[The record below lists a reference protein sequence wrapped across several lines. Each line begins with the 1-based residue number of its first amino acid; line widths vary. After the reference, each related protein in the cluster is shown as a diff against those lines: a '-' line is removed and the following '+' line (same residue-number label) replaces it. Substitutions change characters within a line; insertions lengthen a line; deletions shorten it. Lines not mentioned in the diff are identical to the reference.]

1 MPHQFKPFDAMTR
14 ADYAAIGLKCGLEVH
29 RQILTRTKLFCRCP
43 AGQYTSEYHAEI
55 LRHMRPTLSEL
66 GEYDGTALMEKK
78 TKKNIY
84 YRIHRDTVCTY
95 EFDDTPPFFI
105 SEDALDIALEHAML
119 LRLNL
124 VNELHIARKQ
134 YLDGSIP
141 AGFQRTTIFGVNG
154 WIPYKG
160 RRIGIRQL
168 GLEED
173 SCREVSDIGHD
184 RIYRTDRL
192 GIPLIEIVTEP
203 DMHTPEDL
211 AEVGQILRRLCRSTG
226 KVRTGYGSVRQD
238 VNVSING
245 GTRIEIKGVPQLWR
259 IPRLVYN
266 EARRQWS
273 LLRIR
278 DELNRRGVT
287 ADTLDTHV
295 EEVTKI
301 IAKPHYEPV
310 RAALADGLMVRC
322 VRLGAFGG
330 LLNKSTQEHTNF
342 AKEFSD
348 RVRVIACLTQLP
360 NMVHSDAASESLD
373 SRIWQ
378 KLRNKMN
385 ATPPDVLILVWG
397 DDRDTLR
404 ACEEIIIRA
413 REATIGIPGDT
424 RQGFKDGTNGFE
436 RVLAGAD
443 RMYPDTDLPPLRIT
457 TERLDRVRSQLP
469 EFIWDRED
477 ELRECGIPDELVTT
491 LSVSPHIALF
501 FRLVRDL
508 KIDPTFAAVVLCQRF
523 KSFKRMGLDLTLLS
537 DDDVFAVFELFAQS
551 KLARQGVC
559 FLLRTLLT
567 TRSTTGGAGTTIP
580 ELVTSLGLAPLKEA
594 ELPPRVSTAMN
605 AVAENTF
612 PAIPTKHRFLMGR
625 LMEKLLGRVDGRM
638 LAARL
643 TKQLDQ
649 DDPFRE
655 KTETPA

>member
-1 MPHQFKPFDAMTR
+1 MPHQFKPFDTMTPE
-14 ADYAAIGLKCGLEVH
+14 DYAAIGLRCGLEIH
-29 RQILTRTKLFCRCP
+29 RQILTKTKLFCRCP
-43 AGQYTSEYHAEI
+43 AGQYTSNYHAEI

-66 GEYDGTALMEKK
+66 GEYDPTALMEKK
-78 TKKNIY
+78 TEKNIY

-105 SEDALDIALEHAML
+105 SEDALDIAIEHALL
-119 LRLNL
+119 LRLNM

-173 SCREVSDIGHD
+173 SCREVSDIGHE
-184 RIYRTDRL
+184 RIYSTDRL
-192 GIPLIEIVTEP
+192 GMPLIEIVTEP
-203 DMHTPEDL
+203 EMYTPDEM

-238 VNVSING
+238 VNVSIEG
-245 GTRIEIKGVPQLWR
+245 GTRVEIKGVPQLWR

-273 LLRIR
+273 LLQIR

-287 ADTLDTHV
+287 ADTLDTRV
-295 EEVTKI
+295 EAVTKL

-310 RAALADGLMVRC
+310 RAALASGHMVRC

-330 LLNKSTQEHTNF
+330 LLNESTQEHTNF

-385 ATPPDVLILVWG
+385 AKPPDVLILVWG
-397 DDRDTLR
+397 DDRDTKR

-424 RQGFKDGTNGFE
+424 RQGLKDGTNGFE
-436 RVLAGAD
+436 RVLAGSD
-443 RMYPDTDLPPLRIT
+443 RMYPDTDLPPLAIT
-457 TERLDRVRSQLP
+457 TERLDRVRAQMP
-469 EFIWDRED
+469 EYIWDRED
-477 ELRECGIPDELVTT
+477 DLRERGVPDELITT
-491 LSVSPHIALF
+491 LSVSPRITLF
-501 FRLVRDL
+501 YRLVDDL
-508 KIDPTFAAVVLCQRF
+508 SINPTFAAVILCQRF
-523 KSFKRMGLDLTLLS
+523 KSFARMRLDLDLLS
-537 DDDVFAVFELFAQS
+537 DDDTFEVFELFAQG

-559 FLLRTLLT
+559 YMLRALLMARNTPLGSAATVHDML
-567 TRSTTGGAGTTIP
+567 
-580 ELVTSLGLAPLKEA
+580 TSLQLSPVNNDDLPSRLAEVL
-594 ELPPRVSTAMN
+594 TAAAN
-605 AVAENTF
+605 STF
-612 PAIPTKHRFLMGR
+612 PEVPTKHRYLMGR
-625 LMEKLLGRVDGRM
+625 LMERLLGRADGSM
-638 LAARL
+638 LATRL
-643 TKQLDQ
+643 SEQLGQ
-649 DDPFRE
+649 DGSFPQQA
-655 KTETPA
+655 ETPA